1 MLNIYSNFKVSIN
14 MDFFIQ
20 LSSDVRKFRKDNGWS
35 QQQLADMAGLDR
47 TTISAL
53 ERNKFNDI
61 GIRKVQRVLQ
71 VLSHSLAI
79 ESVRLPNLDDI
90 QRFNRENDW
99 WDCWWSVEH
108 EPNRK
113 CIRLMLRADY
123 YRIACVINVFTA
135 SLCIGFLKAGVMK
148 WGAINKPLSIKRVI
162 SGKNSNEVLPA
173 SKLLKS
179 FSCS

>member
-14 MDFFIQ
+14 MDFFTQ

-79 ESVRLPNLDDI
+79 ESVRLPNLDDM
-90 QRFNRENDW
+90 QRFNREND
-99 WDCWWSVEH
+99 
-108 EPNRK
+108 
-113 CIRLMLRADY
+113 
-123 YRIACVINVFTA
+123 
-135 SLCIGFLKAGVMK
+135 
-148 WGAINKPLSIKRVI
+148 
-162 SGKNSNEVLPA
+162 
-173 SKLLKS
+173 
-179 FSCS
+179 

>member
-79 ESVRLPNLDDI
+79 ESVRLPNLDDM
-90 QRFNRENDW
+90 QRFNREND
-99 WDCWWSVEH
+99 
-108 EPNRK
+108 
-113 CIRLMLRADY
+113 
-123 YRIACVINVFTA
+123 
-135 SLCIGFLKAGVMK
+135 
-148 WGAINKPLSIKRVI
+148 
-162 SGKNSNEVLPA
+162 
-173 SKLLKS
+173 
-179 FSCS
+179 

>member
-71 VLSHSLAI
+71 VLGHSLAI
-79 ESVRLPNLDDI
+79 QSVGLPNLDDM
-90 QRFNRENDW
+90 QRFNQE
-99 WDCWWSVEH
+99 
-108 EPNRK
+108 
-113 CIRLMLRADY
+113 
-123 YRIACVINVFTA
+123 
-135 SLCIGFLKAGVMK
+135 
-148 WGAINKPLSIKRVI
+148 
-162 SGKNSNEVLPA
+162 SG
-173 SKLLKS
+173 
-179 FSCS
+179 

>member
-1 MLNIYSNFKVSIN
+1 

-71 VLSHSLAI
+71 VLSHSLTI
-79 ESVRLPNLDDI
+79 EPVRLPNLDDM
-90 QRFNRENDW
+90 QRFNREND
-99 WDCWWSVEH
+99 
-108 EPNRK
+108 
-113 CIRLMLRADY
+113 
-123 YRIACVINVFTA
+123 
-135 SLCIGFLKAGVMK
+135 
-148 WGAINKPLSIKRVI
+148 
-162 SGKNSNEVLPA
+162 
-173 SKLLKS
+173 
-179 FSCS
+179 

>member
-14 MDFFIQ
+14 MDFFTQ

-61 GIRKVQRVLQ
+61 GIRKIQRVLQ

-79 ESVRLPNLDDI
+79 KSVGLPNLDDM
-90 QRFNRENDW
+90 QRFNQEN
-99 WDCWWSVEH
+99 
-108 EPNRK
+108 
-113 CIRLMLRADY
+113 
-123 YRIACVINVFTA
+123 
-135 SLCIGFLKAGVMK
+135 G
-148 WGAINKPLSIKRVI
+148 
-162 SGKNSNEVLPA
+162 
-173 SKLLKS
+173 
-179 FSCS
+179 

>member
-71 VLSHSLAI
+71 VLSHSLTI
-79 ESVRLPNLDDI
+79 EPVRLPNLDDM
-90 QRFNRENDW
+90 QRFNREND
-99 WDCWWSVEH
+99 
-108 EPNRK
+108 
-113 CIRLMLRADY
+113 
-123 YRIACVINVFTA
+123 
-135 SLCIGFLKAGVMK
+135 
-148 WGAINKPLSIKRVI
+148 
-162 SGKNSNEVLPA
+162 
-173 SKLLKS
+173 
-179 FSCS
+179 